1 MDITFDNPAW
11 LWLGLLAIPMAVM
24 AIRDFR
30 AAMSTYRAW
39 SAAIA
44 RALLIALIATIL
56 AGASSVRETKRL
68 AVVAVIDISDSMR
81 LLADQ
86 YSEFGND
93 AEGNPRSYREAVLDY
108 LARSGQDR
116 TPEDLL
122 GVVVF
127 AGSSMAVSIPSAST
141 GPDIEIEYQ
150 LVDGSNI
157 DTALRFAQ
165 RMFPPDAARR
175 IVLVSDGVETGGDAL
190 RAASELASS
199 PTPVR
204 VDVVPVTYRVR
215 SEVMVEAIDAPPRST
230 GGATIPVRVVLSA
243 TEATSGT
250 VNLRYNGELLDIS
263 PSDIGNGR
271 RVSLR
276 EGRNIVILQ
285 VPLQESDVLHRLE
298 VAFTPDDPAQ
308 DRILQNNR
316 AETVVTT
323 ESRGTVL
330 IVDGR
335 ADRAAAANPLV
346 ATLEGANIPVR
357 SVSPRD
363 LGRTLDELNA
373 YDLIILQDVAAGD
386 VPRRTHGLLADYVN
400 HMGGGLVM
408 IGGYGGFGAGG
419 WNGTDLEAVLPV
431 RLDLPDEVVTAQAAV
446 CFIIDSSGSMAAP
459 VNRGSRTQQEI
470 ANEGAAYA
478 IQTLDETDL
487 VEVIEFNSGE
497 RVVVPLQ
504 RNTDP
509 QRNAA
514 RVRAISSG
522 GGTNLPPAMR
532 KGATSLLN
540 AEAAV
545 KHMIILSDG
554 QSSGSPEEMVAI
566 AANLREAGVTVS
578 TIAVGDG
585 ADIGTLGQIAL
596 AGDGTF
602 HEVTDPNLVQGIFLK
617 EVQVVRRPLVRE
629 GRFTPIVTAG
639 GSPLINGV
647 VGWQQ
652 VLAGERPVPPLNGLV
667 LTQAKDDPKITNA
680 LASEDGYPLLAHWF
694 IGRGQVAAFTSDA
707 TNWARAW
714 RDWPGYD
721 GLWIQIA
728 RLIARPATD
737 ENLEVTAEVV
747 GDQLIV
753 KVDAFDEDGRP
764 RDGLFIEGTVDRPD
778 GTRAPISLEQIGPG
792 QYRATSPAPAQ
803 GSYVASLFPRRGS
816 SDRVGAATVSAVRTL
831 SPEFQSLRSDST
843 LLRQI
848 ASITGGREIDLLR
861 PNEVDLFDRSG
872 VQVIT
877 ASTPLWRVLLV
888 WCVVVFLFDVGTR
901 RIAWDRLLSRELAL
915 ELRRYTAQS
924 IAQRS
929 DQAAS
934 TLSGLKGRAAKSK
947 TRRQSAEPAKPIAP
961 GAPRRGSGPKVA
973 DAPSGSATE
982 AMRRA
987 ESSTGTPQRTPQDDR
1002 PSKRGDSS
1010 PTRKPDAEKP
1020 GSDDSAGSTTEGL
1033 LAAKR
1038 RAQRRTGGS

>member
-230 GGATIPVRVVLSA
+230 GGATIPVRVVLGA

-308 DRILQNNR
+308 DRVLQNNR

-363 LGRTLDELNA
+363 VGRTLDELNA

-386 VPRRTHGLLADYVN
+386 VPPNPR
-400 HMGGGLVM
+400 
-408 IGGYGGFGAGG
+408 
-419 WNGTDLEAVLPV
+419 
-431 RLDLPDEVVTAQAAV
+431 
-446 CFIIDSSGSMAAP
+446 
-459 VNRGSRTQQEI
+459 
-470 ANEGAAYA
+470 
-478 IQTLDETDL
+478 
-487 VEVIEFNSGE
+487 
-497 RVVVPLQ
+497 
-504 RNTDP
+504 
-509 QRNAA
+509 AA
-514 RVRAISSG
+514 RG
-522 GGTNLPPAMR
+522 
-532 KGATSLLN
+532 
-540 AEAAV
+540 
-545 KHMIILSDG
+545 
-554 QSSGSPEEMVAI
+554 
-566 AANLREAGVTVS
+566 LREPHGRR
-578 TIAVGDG
+578 
-585 ADIGTLGQIAL
+585 
-596 AGDGTF
+596 AGDGRR
-602 HEVTDPNLVQGIFLK
+602 LRR
-617 EVQVVRRPLVRE
+617 VRRRRLERHRHRSDPPGPPGPAGRGRHRAGRGLFHHRLVRLHGCAGQP
-629 GRFTPIVTAG
+629 GRSHTAG
-639 GSPLINGV
+639 DR
-647 VGWQQ
+647 Q
-652 VLAGERPVPPLNGLV
+652 R
-667 LTQAKDDPKITNA
+667 
-680 LASEDGYPLLAHWF
+680 
-694 IGRGQVAAFTSDA
+694 GRCV
-707 TNWARAW
+707 
-714 RDWPGYD
+714 RD
-721 GLWIQIA
+721 
-728 RLIARPATD
+728 
-737 ENLEVTAEVV
+737 
-747 GDQLIV
+747 
-753 KVDAFDEDGRP
+753 
-764 RDGLFIEGTVDRPD
+764 
-778 GTRAPISLEQIGPG
+778 
-792 QYRATSPAPAQ
+792 
-803 GSYVASLFPRRGS
+803 
-816 SDRVGAATVSAVRTL
+816 
-831 SPEFQSLRSDST
+831 
-843 LLRQI
+843 
-848 ASITGGREIDLLR
+848 
-861 PNEVDLFDRSG
+861 
-872 VQVIT
+872 
-877 ASTPLWRVLLV
+877 
-888 WCVVVFLFDVGTR
+888 
-901 RIAWDRLLSRELAL
+901 
-915 ELRRYTAQS
+915 
-924 IAQRS
+924 
-929 DQAAS
+929 
-934 TLSGLKGRAAKSK
+934 
-947 TRRQSAEPAKPIAP
+947 
-961 GAPRRGSGPKVA
+961 
-973 DAPSGSATE
+973 
-982 AMRRA
+982 
-987 ESSTGTPQRTPQDDR
+987 
-1002 PSKRGDSS
+1002 
-1010 PTRKPDAEKP
+1010 PDA
-1020 GSDDSAGSTTEGL
+1020 
-1033 LAAKR
+1033 R
-1038 RAQRRTGGS
+1038 